1 MARIKEKQ
9 SSRSGNVSPPSL
21 APSTVPTEE
30 LSAEPSVELSTDTSA
45 TQFSEPE
52 QFDAMTASES
62 LHDLVERCTDQ
73 IQEGIDKTLHFTG
86 EQMESAV
93 LIIMDGSSPLAPIDM
108 QQKGKAAARVGL
120 ISRKKLVDF
129 TASKNEDLSR
139 SLSRPLQC
147 GHLQYFVSTSL
158 GAALACVLCDL
169 RMKPVVLADHTTFSG
184 KSVN

>member
-21 APSTVPTEE
+21 APSTVPPEE
-30 LSAEPSVELSTDTSA
+30 LSAEPLAAPSD
-45 TQFSEPE
+45 EPE

-147 GHLQYFVSTSL
+147 GHLQYFVSTSM